1 MSEIVN
7 KESRSVVSFFKSLD
21 RISES
26 IQTLTNH
33 RPPLGG
39 EHYLTDEEVSTRLKS
54 AEGLYRIGAQMGRLP
69 ISPSVEKPCTGNR
82 IFRPCWKEITEKQLN
97 KFCY

>member
-21 RISES
+21 RISEG
-26 IQTLTNH
+26 IQTLANQ

-39 EHYLTDEEVSTRLKS
+39 EHYLTDKEVSTRLKVS
-54 AEGLYRIGAQMGRLP
+54 RRTLQDWRANGQIAYIALGGKTLYRESDIQAMLERNHRKA
-69 ISPSVEKPCTGNR
+69 IE
-82 IFRPCWKEITEKQLN
+82 
-97 KFCY
+97 

>member
-39 EHYLTDEEVSTRLKS
+39 EHYLTDEEVSTRLKVS
-54 AEGLYRIGAQMGRLP
+54 RRTLQDWRTNGQIAYISLGGKTLYRESDIQAMLERNHRKA
-69 ISPSVEKPCTGNR
+69 IE
-82 IFRPCWKEITEKQLN
+82 
-97 KFCY
+97 

>member
-26 IQTLTNH
+26 IQTLANH
-33 RPPLGG
+33 RPSLGG
-39 EHYLTDEEVSTRLKS
+39 EHYLTDKEVSTRLKVS
-54 AEGLYRIGAQMGRLP
+54 RRTLQDWRTNGQIAYISLGGKTLYRESDIQAMLERNHRKA
-69 ISPSVEKPCTGNR
+69 IE
-82 IFRPCWKEITEKQLN
+82 
-97 KFCY
+97 

>member
-26 IQTLTNH
+26 IQTLANH
-33 RPPLGG
+33 RPSLGG
-39 EHYLTDEEVSTRLKS
+39 EHYLTDKEVSTRLKVS
-54 AEGLYRIGAQMGRLP
+54 RRTLQDWRTNRQIAYIALGGKTLYRESDIQAMLERNHRKA
-69 ISPSVEKPCTGNR
+69 IE
-82 IFRPCWKEITEKQLN
+82 
-97 KFCY
+97 